1 MSPFEALLGHKAEFG
16 TEILKL
22 DKAMLEGVRYEHE
35 LERRLGYENVQEYDY
50 DDVPEETEN
59 NNSFEHIEPR
69 TAPVLEGTN
78 DVQTF
83 DFMENDI
90 PILGAN
96 LVIEAP
102 MFEANQETQVLDTME
117 NMEIDY
123 VLWGNDEI
131 VEDSSN
137 VDRNSA
143 NNNGTIQLNNCPS
156 CSDPVYQEDIPQPQ
170 CQQCELFCH
179 NKCITELNLCSLC
192 KSQQSIKEHRIQAN
206 KQQKIGAGKMT
217 EKSCRRFGEA
227 KLHDTVLVP
236 VPPVDRGRLE
246 ALNLLAIVLKA
257 EGGLYKLGTRTGVL
271 LGQFT
276 RNQFNPC
283 KHRFL
288 EVEDVNMEKIVSV
301 RTSAKN
307 ESEGDGQGMLKCN
320 CKGKCLN
327 ARCKCKQNGM
337 LCNSRCHNSGPCSN
351 K

>member
-102 MFEANQETQVLDTME
+102 MFEANQEIQVLDTME

-123 VLWGNDEI
+123 VLWGNNEI

-137 VDRNSA
+137 VDRTFA
-143 NNNGTIQLNNCPS
+143 NL
-156 CSDPVYQEDIPQPQ
+156 
-170 CQQCELFCH
+170 
-179 NKCITELNLCSLC
+179 KWNLYS
-192 KSQQSIKEHRIQAN
+192 
-206 KQQKIGAGKMT
+206 
-217 EKSCRRFGEA
+217 
-227 KLHDTVLVP
+227 
-236 VPPVDRGRLE
+236 
-246 ALNLLAIVLKA
+246 
-257 EGGLYKLGTRTGVL
+257 
-271 LGQFT
+271 
-276 RNQFNPC
+276 
-283 KHRFL
+283 
-288 EVEDVNMEKIVSV
+288 
-301 RTSAKN
+301 
-307 ESEGDGQGMLKCN
+307 
-320 CKGKCLN
+320 
-327 ARCKCKQNGM
+327 
-337 LCNSRCHNSGPCSN
+337 
-351 K
+351 